1 MIVKSYE
8 LKKFLKK
15 EKNLFLFYGPNSE
28 LINEVITKDI
38 KTSFSKNIYNYEEVE
53 VLSDKETFELNLFNE
68 SFFEKEK
75 LIIINRVTDKILEF
89 IKEIAEKKNEDVIII
104 LKSGILEKKSKLRNF
119 FEKTNDLIIIPFYE
133 DNHQTL
139 HILAQNFFKENNIKI
154 SPQNINFILEKAK
167 GSRLNLKN
175 ELVKIKN
182 FCGNK
187 SSIEFDELLRLTSSA
202 EDYKISELTDHCLAR
217 NKNKTIN
224 ILNENN
230 STVEDNILILKSFL
244 YKLKRLEKLK
254 KEIEIKK
261 NTDQVISSYKPL
273 IFWKDKDI
281 IKKQLN
287 ILSRKDIKSFIKK
300 INKLELLVKKNA
312 NLSSEITNDFI
323 FETIN
328 QANNSI

>member
-1 MIVKSYE
+1 M
-8 LKKFLKK
+8 
-15 EKNLFLFYGPNSE
+15 
-28 LINEVITKDI
+28 
-38 KTSFSKNIYNYEEVE
+38 
-53 VLSDKETFELNLFNE
+53 
-68 SFFEKEK
+68 
-75 LIIINRVTDKILEF
+75 
-89 IKEIAEKKNEDVIII
+89 
-104 LKSGILEKKSKLRNF
+104 RNF

-187 SSIEFDELLRLTSSA
+187 SSIEFDELLKLTSSA

-312 NLSSEITNDFI
+312 NLSSEITNNFI